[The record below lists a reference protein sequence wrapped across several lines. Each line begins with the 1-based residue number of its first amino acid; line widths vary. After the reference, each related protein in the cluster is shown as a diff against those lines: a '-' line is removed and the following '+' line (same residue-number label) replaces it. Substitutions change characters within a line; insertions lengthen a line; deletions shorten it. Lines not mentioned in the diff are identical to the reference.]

1 MIRRRMMM
9 LAQQAEKSGAKYPL
23 VNGTHVFDKAI
34 LEVTNGN
41 HVKFSLTNNIYE
53 MYINISD
60 ITENTSSAGSINNVR
75 NTSEKIALK
84 RGDIVEYR
92 LKNIIRTDGGNGL
105 GTVNSAIYNV
115 SGSNIGIAIRNVITS
130 GDTSALKTIDA
141 DVSIGC
147 MMIYMEQPK
156 VGETLEFDV
165 EFYVNG
171 ERYV

>member
-115 SGSNIGIAIRNVITS
+115 SGSNIGRNLCILRNEKRFYKRVISIFRRRNAINYSVCVWIHMECTDS
-130 GDTSALKTIDA
+130 TKNKT
-141 DVSIGC
+141 
-147 MMIYMEQPK
+147 K
-156 VGETLEFDV
+156 K
-165 EFYVNG
+165 
-171 ERYV
+171 